1 MAAIQDR
8 SEGNE
13 RRRDRV
19 AKLDK
24 GPGVFV
30 YDGSAVDHEWT
41 PTPKLIGEGVAKLD
55 GNGLPVIG
63 KDGRQVFEDPNKIE
77 RDAKTGAVV
86 MGGAPKKKDIPI
98 AVYKLRGIEF
108 PKGKPVE
115 VDATL
120 ALKLRGMN
128 GFEEVKPE
136 AKKPKADKPA
146 VV

>member
-55 GNGLPVIG
+55 GNGLPSIHSGTGSPAMAQNVG
-63 KDGRQVFEDPNKIE
+63 ARSTNPTGRVTAAGAGVLDGAGRHTSGRRIS
-77 RDAKTGAVV
+77 ASTW
-86 MGGAPKKKDIPI
+86 
-98 AVYKLRGIEF
+98 
-108 PKGKPVE
+108 
-115 VDATL
+115 
-120 ALKLRGMN
+120 
-128 GFEEVKPE
+128 
-136 AKKPKADKPA
+136 
-146 VV
+146 